1 MIDINKKYRT
11 KSGREVR
18 IYSIDNEGGFPVHG
32 AIRQSSHNN
41 VWAVSAWTSIG
52 TYWEDSGHADD
63 LVEVKP
69 KVAYL
74 KPMFVILSE
83 CDSYSFENTGVVL
96 RRDYG
101 VNFIGF
107 NELSLF
113 SKETSTPEKYPDWF
127 IEWREED
134 D

>member
-11 KSGREVR
+11 AKGEEVR
-18 IYSIDNEGGFPVHG
+18 IYAVDAGGKYSIHG
-32 AIRQSSHNN
+32 AILNN
-41 VWAVSAWTSIG
+41 KGWWSVVSWTKEGKYIQKCTNS
-52 TYWEDSGHADD
+52 YD

-113 SKETSTPEKYPDWF
+113 GKETSTPENYPKWF

>member
-11 KSGREVR
+11 VDGKEVR
-18 IYSIDNEGGFPVHG
+18 IYTVDGGGKYPIHG
-32 AIRQSSHNN
+32 AILKNKGWWS
-41 VWAVSAWTSIG
+41 VVSWTKEGKYIQKCTNS
-52 TYWEDSGHADD
+52 YD

-113 SKETSTPEKYPDWF
+113 GKETSTPEKYPDWF